1 MNRSDENGD
10 LVAGPDS
17 GIPGIDALS
26 HGGEDGDAP
35 SPVRKEIPLEDFLKT
50 LDFKKIWRGFR
61 RSQWIILACVV
72 FFGALGLFAGRKL
85 GGKAYRSTA
94 VLLYTSMPGE
104 LIGGERN
111 LPIQVLTK
119 QTAIEM
125 IQLPQTLSV
134 VEEEL
139 GFSDRNIEI
148 ATRIEVESDKRDDLV
163 RLMAEAPTEK
173 EAIAMVNSLA
183 RAVVRANAQ
192 WYRAQLTKMEERVR
206 SRIRTDSQ
214 LLDKLESEKAQLA
227 MEDTVFDPQSEYMAH
242 LERVGSAR
250 LALEQQQALLEGLTV
265 RIERLQEQLPVLP
278 AEIVSTAYEDNPL
291 KRRLANTEVALMEA
305 RTKYGPENPNTLM
318 IEEEIKQLRRMLD
331 EGTFDSNR
339 EQVFVKNPL
348 RDQLEVELIR
358 LRADEHAAR
367 SMLGHMQASMDAL
380 QQKSLDL
387 PMKLRKFS
395 EYTDQIRALKAG
407 LQAQKSLLADISFY
421 SMQALGDF
429 SELVPGTKAELE
441 LSRLALLVKLFGF
454 VFGLGLSLG
463 VVLLY
468 QVLDDRLVT
477 ARQVSAYYDM
487 PPAVLVPDYGRGA
500 GMDPELVRL
509 HVGRSWM
516 SFTERLAIASGEG
529 RVIGYFSDE
538 PGVGKSIITSIL
550 AGYYRA
556 NGLNV
561 LRMDFDFFGG
571 SLPPLADEPGLE
583 QVVESGLP
591 VESVIRSVAGGDE
604 AVLQRPVSGLLE
616 WVRSPAW
623 QEICSSLK
631 NRYDVV
637 LLVGPPVNL
646 DEAATVLAR
655 SCDFFVMVLGSGRT
669 RRRELDPALEML
681 QQAGVR
687 PGGFILNRLW
697 PDLLDEP
704 TRRRLASEGRGP
716 VSFAAMAKRMR
727 GRLGRPADKGGP
739 HAG

>member
-17 GIPGIDALS
+17 GLPGIDALS
-26 HGGEDGDAP
+26 YGGEEGDAS

-50 LDFKKIWRGFR
+50 LDFKKIWRGLR
-61 RSQWIILACVV
+61 RSKWIILACVV
-72 FFGALGLFAGRKL
+72 LFGAMGLFAGRKL

-94 VLLYTSMPGE
+94 VLLYTSMPSE

-111 LPIQVLTK
+111 LSIQVLTK

-139 GFSDRNIEI
+139 GFSDRNVEI

-163 RLMAEAPTEK
+163 RLTAEAPTEK
-173 EAIAMVNSLA
+173 EAIAMVNALA
-183 RAVVRANAQ
+183 RAVVAANAQ

-214 LLDKLESEKAQLA
+214 RLDDLQAGKSRLA
-227 MEDTVFDPQSEYMAH
+227 LDDTVFDPQSEYMAH
-242 LERVGSAR
+242 LERVGLTR
-250 LALEQQQALLEGLTV
+250 LALEQQQALVQGLLV
-265 RIERLQEQLPVLP
+265 RIELIQEQLQGLP
-278 AEIVSTAYEDNPL
+278 AEVVSTAYEDNPL

-331 EGTFDSNR
+331 EGTFDTNR

-348 RDQLEVELIR
+348 RDELEVELIR
-358 LRADEHAAR
+358 LRADEQAAR
-367 SMLGHMQASMDAL
+367 STLSHMQATMEEFRRQSA
-380 QQKSLDL
+380 DL
-387 PMKLRKFS
+387 PSKLRRFS
-395 EYTDQIRALKAG
+395 EYTGQISALKAG
-407 LQAQKSLLADISFY
+407 IEAQEFLLSDITFY
-421 SMQALGDF
+421 SRQTLGDF
-429 SELVPGTKAELE
+429 TELVPGTKAELE
-441 LSRLALLVKLFGF
+441 LSRLGILVKAFGF
-454 VFGLGLSLG
+454 VFGLGLSVSL
-463 VVLLY
+463 VLLY
-468 QVLDDRLVT
+468 QIMDDRLVT
-477 ARQVSAYYDM
+477 ARQVAAYYDM
-487 PPAVLVPDYGRGA
+487 PAAALVPDYGRGS
-500 GMDPELVRL
+500 GMDPESVRL
-509 HVGRSWM
+509 HVGRTWM
-516 SFTERLAIASGEG
+516 SFAERRPAACG
-529 RVIGYFSDE
+529 RGCVIGFFSDE
-538 PGVGKSIITSIL
+538 SGVGKSAMTSVL

-556 NGLNV
+556 SGHKV

-571 SLPPLADEPGLE
+571 SPPPLADEPGLE

-591 VESVIRSVAGGDE
+591 AESVTRSVAGGDE

-616 WVRSPAW
+616 WARSSAW
-623 QEICSSLK
+623 QELCSSLK

-655 SCDFFVMVLGSGRT
+655 SCDYFVMVLGSGRT

-681 QQAGVR
+681 QLAGVR
-687 PGGFILNRLW
+687 PGGFILNRLS

-704 TRRRLASEGRGP
+704 TRRRLASKGRGAF
-716 VSFAAMAKRMR
+716 SFAAIAKVVR
-727 GRLGRPADKGGP
+727 GRLGRPPDKGGAN
-739 HAG
+739 AG